1 MANYTIELRKIL
13 SSRDIFKSI
22 NYDFY
27 EETYKPIF
35 EEKFI
40 KRFYFREI
48 GVETIERFLVNLETT
63 LNEIMPYYKHLY
75 QTTTYKYDPILNY
88 DVTETITREIVGAT
102 ESDNSLN
109 QSSTQNE
116 GVRNYDTPIIKVKD
130 PNNYK
135 KSPSFIT
142 DSDGNSLL
150 KANSNKR
157 ENNKSN
163 EINNRTTRGNIGV
176 MTTQDLIK
184 KEREIIINID
194 KMILDDLEILF
205 MQVF

>member
-13 SSRDIFKSI
+13 SSRDIFKAI

-88 DVTETITREIVGAT
+88 DVTETITREIVGEL
-102 ESDNSLN
+102 ESNN
-109 QSSTQNE
+109 RAEQSTNQNE
-116 GVRNYDTPIIKVKD
+116 GIRNYDTPIIKVKD
-130 PNNYK
+130 ENNYK

-142 DSDGNSLL
+142 DSEGNSLL

>member
-27 EETYKPIF
+27 EEAYRPIF

-48 GVETIERFLVNLETT
+48 GVETIERFLINLETT

-75 QTTTYKYDPILNY
+75 TTTTYKYNPILNY

-102 ESDNSLN
+102 ESDNSIN
-109 QSSTQNE
+109 QSSSQNE

-130 PNNYK
+130 SNNYK

-142 DSDGNSLL
+142 DSEGNNLL

-194 KMILDDLEILF
+194 KMILDDLEVLF

>member
-48 GVETIERFLVNLETT
+48 GVETIERFLINLETT

-142 DSDGNSLL
+142 DSEGNSLL

-184 KEREIIINID
+184 KERDIIINID

>member
-1 MANYTIELRKIL
+1 MAKYTIELRKIL
-13 SSRDIFKSI
+13 STRDIFKSI

-27 EETYKPIF
+27 EEAYKPIF

-48 GVETIERFLVNLETT
+48 GVETIKRFLINLETT

-88 DVTETITREIVGAT
+88 DVTETITREIIGAS
-102 ESDNSLN
+102 ESDNNIN
-109 QSSTQNE
+109 QSSSQRE
-116 GVRNYDTPIIKVKD
+116 GNRNYDTPIIKVKD

-142 DSDGNSLL
+142 DIEGNISLN
-150 KANSNKR
+150 ANSNKR

-176 MTTQDLIK
+176 MTTQDLIL
-184 KEREIIINID
+184 KERQIIINID
-194 KMILDDLEILF
+194 KMILDELEILF